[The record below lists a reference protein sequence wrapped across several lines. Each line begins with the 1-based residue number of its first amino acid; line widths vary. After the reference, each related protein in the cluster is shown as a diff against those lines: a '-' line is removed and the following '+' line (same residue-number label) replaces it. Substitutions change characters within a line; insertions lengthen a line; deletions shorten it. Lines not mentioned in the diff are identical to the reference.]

1 MPSESTAVPE
11 TLLGPV
17 ELAAIAHGGHCVAR
31 VDGRVIFVRHG
42 IPDEQVTIR
51 VIDDSKPRFWWG
63 EVAEVV
69 AASDDRVAPPCPVA
83 GRCGG
88 CDFQHVALPRQLELK
103 AQVVAE
109 QLRRLAGI
117 DWTVIVESV
126 PGDNE
131 GLGWR
136 TRMRYLVR
144 DGRVGLRAWRSDAP
158 VELPVGGCPIAHP
171 AGPDDLA
178 RWARDDG
185 ELQVVVASDQTT
197 VLGVDGEPV
206 QGTAIVRQQVGSRWF
221 RVRADGFWQVHPG
234 APEAL
239 VDAVMR
245 LGGPGVGEAWW
256 DLYSGA
262 GLFAAFLG
270 EAVGPDGEVDAV
282 ESDQDAHRDARRALH
297 DLRQV
302 RLHAAD
308 VATWLRTAPGRPDG
322 VVLDPPRAGAGAAVV
337 EEIAE
342 RAVERIVY
350 VACDPAA
357 LARDVALLRAR
368 GYRLAAIE
376 GYDAFPMTHH
386 VEAAALLVHEG

>member
-234 APEAL
+234 AACALTEAVLTGLEPKVGEQALDLYCGVGLFAGAL
-239 VDAVMR
+239 VDAGCQTVGVEASRTAIDLAR
-245 LGGPGVGEAWW
+245 LNVPEAR
-256 DLYSGA
+256 
-262 GLFAAFLG
+262 F
-270 EAVGPDGEVDAV
+270 
-282 ESDQDAHRDARRALH
+282 
-297 DLRQV
+297 
-302 RLHAAD
+302 HAARLERAWD
-308 VATWLRTAPGRPDG
+308 RLPRRTDL

-337 EEIAE
+337 RRVACMDARAIA
-342 RAVERIVY
+342 Y

-357 LARDVALLRAR
+357 LARDLATFAEHGYALTALRAFD
-368 GYRLAAIE
+368 L
-376 GYDAFPMTHH
+376 FPMTHH
-386 VEAAALLVHEG
+386 VECVAILKRG